1 MGGIN
6 ITPEQQGSISEDDAF
21 ERGEDLNEQD
31 PKDVRRKFERRRREN
46 LEVWRRRGN
55 TVL

>member
-21 ERGEDLNEQD
+21 EKGEDLNLED
-31 PKDVRRKFERRRREN
+31 PKDVRRLYERKRREN
-46 LEVWRRRGN
+46 LETWRRRGN